1 MNIVKVEHL
10 LKYDLC
16 ITLAKLPRAASHMG
30 TVLPKARP
38 TSYNCGFARKG
49 IGIKRCSAISE
60 RDVKLLV
67 QERRR

>member
-16 ITLAKLPRAASHMG
+16 ITLAKLPRAASHIG
-30 TVLPKARP
+30 NGLRRLGPPPITVVSPGMA
-38 TSYNCGFARKG
+38 SG
-49 IGIKRCSAISE
+49 IRRCSIIPE

-67 QERRR
+67 